1 MQACLSRSAAL
12 LRPCTPTQRIS
23 RVAQAFRS
31 GAPANVRSQQQRR
44 RQHHAA
50 AAAGDAATPES
61 LAAVKELDQLI
72 DELMSKR
79 SAQELAKTVRAGGSA
94 CQTSAGLV
102 PATAAACRRR
112 LLPAPPS
119 PTTLMPHPV
128 TSRPPPCAQQ
138 VAQNIMSFDQR
149 FWLRLATRSDAASEE
164 EDRQQLA
171 ALAKVRASLRGM
183 RSLRDEEAVKPAA
196 RPCCCPAQRAL
207 CRRLLPCS
215 RQPHACVPLLLPSL
229 APQVVMQL
237 VDSMVQRTNEQLNE
251 STSLLQQI
259 LRAAADPQVLPLA
272 AAAARGARG
281 VVLYEGGAGAPS
293 PPVLHEELEAGCS
306 TREGQVLLHEELGAG
321 CSRGQEQG
329 GREGG
334 SRCCC
339 TSAHGMLLGRGA
351 GQPASTC
358 CSRLAPPMSPGLPL
372 ANPQTCVCI
381 SPRPRASPLPPRLQ
395 TGEWELP
402 LPADKL
408 AAMQVG
414 RDQSGAGQRAC
425 Y

>member
-44 RQHHAA
+44 RQHLAA

-79 SAQELAKTVRAGGSA
+79 SAQELAKTV
-94 CQTSAGLV
+94 
-102 PATAAACRRR
+102 
-112 LLPAPPS
+112 
-119 PTTLMPHPV
+119 
-128 TSRPPPCAQQ
+128 
-138 VAQNIMSFDQR
+138 AQNIMSFDQR

-171 ALAKVRASLRGM
+171 ALAKV
-183 RSLRDEEAVKPAA
+183 
-196 RPCCCPAQRAL
+196 
-207 CRRLLPCS
+207 
-215 RQPHACVPLLLPSL
+215 
-229 APQVVMQL
+229 VMQL

-259 LRAAADPQVLPLA
+259 LRAAADPQ
-272 AAAARGARG
+272 
-281 VVLYEGGAGAPS
+281 
-293 PPVLHEELEAGCS
+293 
-306 TREGQVLLHEELGAG
+306 
-321 CSRGQEQG
+321 
-329 GREGG
+329 
-334 SRCCC
+334 
-339 TSAHGMLLGRGA
+339 
-351 GQPASTC
+351 
-358 CSRLAPPMSPGLPL
+358 
-372 ANPQTCVCI
+372 
-381 SPRPRASPLPPRLQ
+381 

-408 AAMQVG
+408 AAMQAVMAANPEALDEG
-414 RDQSGAGQRAC
+414 LLASCYSWMRKAAEDKMDGMVALLQKVLQLYACHQLGQPQGSGGGGSSSDALLDELLAADEGLWTRLIRANADTISEAAFMEALQRRMEGVVLGLPSGSYAQRVQAE
-425 Y
+425 YLKELEERARAAFADLA